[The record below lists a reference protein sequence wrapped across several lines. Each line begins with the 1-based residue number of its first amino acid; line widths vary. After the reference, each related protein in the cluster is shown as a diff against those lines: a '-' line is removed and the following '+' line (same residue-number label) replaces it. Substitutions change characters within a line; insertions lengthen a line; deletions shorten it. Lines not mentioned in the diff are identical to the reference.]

1 MDAPQVALLPDGRR
15 LHLQHG
21 PIDLVL
27 EAFGERDE
35 VGAAYR
41 QARDRFRTVLGELV
55 EELPQLRKPVTAGGS
70 EWTPDGPT
78 AQRMMQA
85 VSPHRDV
92 FVTPMAAVAGSVADE
107 VMAALVAG
115 RDLDKAYI
123 NNSGDI
129 AVHLTPGETLRLG
142 IVGELFRPTIDGTAE
157 LTFDNPV
164 RGVATS
170 GWQGRSLSFGIAD
183 AVTVLAKDAAAADVA
198 ATLIA
203 NAVNIEHPSI
213 ERAPATELDD
223 QSDLGDRLVTVGVGD
238 LDHTA
243 VDEALAAG
251 FTVAKRMED
260 AGLIA
265 GAVLVLKK
273 EMRATGTLP
282 GMAQMRS
289 LPATA

>member
-1 MDAPQVALLPDGRR
+1 MDAPQSALLPDGRR

-21 PIDLVL
+21 PIDLVI
-27 EAFGERDE
+27 EAFGTRDE

-55 EELPQLRKPVTAGGS
+55 EELPELRKPVGAESGGWIP
-70 EWTPDGPT
+70 EGPT
-78 AQRMMQA
+78 AQRMLDA
-85 VSPHRDV
+85 IWPHRRV

-107 VMAALVAG
+107 VMTALVDG
-115 RDLDKAYI
+115 RDLQKAYI

-129 AVHLTPGETLRLG
+129 ALHLTPGETLRLG
-142 IVGELFRPTIDGTAE
+142 IVGELFQPTIDGTAE
-157 LTFDNPV
+157 LTFEEPV

-183 AVTVLAKDAAAADVA
+183 AVTVLAKSAAAADVA

-203 NAVNIEHPSI
+203 NAVNVEHPAI
-213 ERAPATELDD
+213 ERAPAGELDD
-223 QSDLGDRLVTVGVGD
+223 QSDLGNRLVTVGVGE
-238 LDHTA
+238 LDHDA
-243 VDEALAAG
+243 VDTALAAG
-251 FTVAKRMED
+251 FWTAKRMQD

-273 EMRATGTLP
+273 EMRATGN
-282 GMAQMRS
+282 
-289 LPATA
+289 LPAALPLTA

>member
-21 PIDLVL
+21 PIDLVI
-27 EAFGERDE
+27 EAFGDRDE

-55 EELPQLRKPVTAGGS
+55 GELSRLREPVAADIPR
-70 EWTPDGPT
+70 WTPDGPT
-78 AQRMMQA
+78 ARRMMQA
-85 VSPHRDV
+85 VWPHREV

-115 RDLDKAYI
+115 RELKKAYI

-129 AVHLTPGETLRLG
+129 AVHLAPGQSLRLG

-157 LTFDNPV
+157 LTFENPV

-183 AVTVLAKDAAAADVA
+183 AVTVLAENAAAADVA

-203 NAVNIEHPSI
+203 NAVNVDHPSI
-213 ERAPATELDD
+213 ERAPATELDE
-223 QSDLGDRLVTVGVGD
+223 QSDLGDRLVTLGVGD
-238 LDHTA
+238 LDHAA

-251 FTVAKRMED
+251 FRVAKRMED

-282 GMAQMRS
+282 GMAQIGS
-289 LPATA
+289 LQATA

>member
-1 MDAPQVALLPDGRR
+1 MVA
-15 LHLQHG
+15 
-21 PIDLVL
+21 
-27 EAFGERDE
+27 
-35 VGAAYR
+35 
-41 QARDRFRTVLGELV
+41 
-55 EELPQLRKPVTAGGS
+55 
-70 EWTPDGPT
+70 
-78 AQRMMQA
+78 A

-107 VMAALVAG
+107 VMDALVAG
-115 RDLDKAYI
+115 RDLNKAYI

-157 LTFDNPV
+157 LTFEEPV

-170 GWQGRSLSFGIAD
+170 GWRGRSLSFGVAD
-183 AVTVLAKDAAAADVA
+183 AVTVLAKNAAAADVA

-203 NAVNIEHPSI
+203 NAVNVDHPAI
-213 ERAPATELDD
+213 ERAPARDMDD

-238 LDHTA
+238 LDHAT
-243 VDEALAAG
+243 VDAALAAG
-251 FTVAKRMED
+251 YATAKRMEG

-273 EMRATGTLP
+273 EMRATGALP
-282 GMAQMRS
+282 GMAQIT
-289 LPATA
+289 LPVTA

>member
-1 MDAPQVALLPDGRR
+1 MDAPQSALLADGRR

-21 PIDLVL
+21 PIDLIV
-27 EAFGERDE
+27 EAFGDRDE

-41 QARDRFRTVLGELV
+41 QARDRFSTVLGELV
-55 EELPQLRKPVTAGGS
+55 EELPELRKPVDADGAC
-70 EWTPDGPT
+70 WTPEGPT
-78 AQRMMQA
+78 AQRMLDA
-85 VSPHRDV
+85 IWPHRHV

-107 VMAALVAG
+107 VMTALVAG
-115 RDLDKAYI
+115 RDLQKAYI

-157 LTFDNPV
+157 LTFEEPV

-183 AVTVLAKDAAAADVA
+183 AVTVLAKNAAAADVA

-203 NAVNIEHPSI
+203 NAVNVEHSAI
-213 ERAPATELDD
+213 ERAPAGELDD
-223 QSDLGDRLVTVGVGD
+223 QSDLGNQLVTVGVGD
-238 LDHTA
+238 LDHEA
-243 VDEALAAG
+243 VDTALAAG
-251 FTVAKRMED
+251 FGTAKRMQD

-273 EMRATGTLP
+273 EMRATGNLP
-282 GMAQMRS
+282 AA

>member
-1 MDAPQVALLPDGRR
+1 MDAPQSALLPDGRR

-21 PIDLVL
+21 PIDLVI
-27 EAFGERDE
+27 EAFGTRDE

-55 EELPQLRKPVTAGGS
+55 EELPELRKPVGAESGGWIP
-70 EWTPDGPT
+70 EGPT
-78 AQRMMQA
+78 AQRMLDA
-85 VSPHRDV
+85 IWPHRHV

-107 VMAALVAG
+107 VMTALVDG
-115 RDLDKAYI
+115 RDLQKAYI

-129 AVHLTPGETLRLG
+129 ALHLTPGETLRLG
-142 IVGELFRPTIDGTAE
+142 IVGELFQPIIDGTAE
-157 LTFDNPV
+157 LTFEEPV

-183 AVTVLAKDAAAADVA
+183 AVTVLAKSAAAADVA

-203 NAVNIEHPSI
+203 NAVNVEHPAI
-213 ERAPATELDD
+213 ERAPAGELDD
-223 QSDLGDRLVTVGVGD
+223 QSDLGNRLVTVGVGE
-238 LDHTA
+238 LDHDA
-243 VDEALAAG
+243 VDTALAAG
-251 FTVAKRMED
+251 FWTAKRMQD

-273 EMRATGTLP
+273 EMRATGN
-282 GMAQMRS
+282 
-289 LPATA
+289 LPAALPLTA

>member
-21 PIDLVL
+21 PIDLVI
-27 EAFGERDE
+27 EAFGDRDE

-55 EELPQLRKPVTAGGS
+55 GELSQLRKPVGADCAR
-70 EWTPDGPT
+70 WTPDGPT
-78 AQRMMQA
+78 ARRMMAA
-85 VSPHRDV
+85 VWPHRDL
-92 FVTPMAAVAGSVADE
+92 FVTPMAAVAGAVADE
-107 VMAALVAG
+107 VMTALVTG
-115 RDLDKAYI
+115 RRLKKAYI

-157 LTFDNPV
+157 LTFDEPV

-183 AVTVLAKDAAAADVA
+183 AVTVLAKNAAAADIA

-203 NAVNIEHPSI
+203 NAVNIDHPAI
-213 ERAPATELDD
+213 ERAPATALDD

-243 VDEALAAG
+243 VDKALAAG
-251 FTVAKRMED
+251 FDVAKRMED

-282 GMAQMRS
+282 TMVQLSS
-289 LPATA
+289 LPATV

>member
-1 MDAPQVALLPDGRR
+1 
-15 LHLQHG
+15 
-21 PIDLVL
+21 LVI
-27 EAFGERDE
+27 EAFGEREE

-41 QARDRFRTVLGELV
+41 QARDRFRTVLRELV
-55 EELPQLRKPVTAGGS
+55 EELPQLRKPVGVDGKHLIPT
-70 EWTPDGPT
+70 GPT
-78 AQRMMQA
+78 AQRMVAA

-107 VMAALVAG
+107 VMDALVAG
-115 RDLDKAYI
+115 RDLNKAYI

-157 LTFDNPV
+157 LTFEEPV

-183 AVTVLAKDAAAADVA
+183 AVTVLAKNAAAADVA

-203 NAVNIEHPSI
+203 NAVNVDHPAI
-213 ERAPATELDD
+213 ERMPARDMED

-238 LDHTA
+238 LDHAT
-243 VDEALAAG
+243 VDAALATGYA
-251 FTVAKRMED
+251 TAKRMEG

-282 GMAQMRS
+282 SMAQIT
-289 LPATA
+289 LPVTA

>member
-21 PIDLVL
+21 PIDLVI
-27 EAFGERDE
+27 EAFGDRDE

-55 EELPQLRKPVTAGGS
+55 GELSQLRKPVGADCAR
-70 EWTPDGPT
+70 WTPDGPT
-78 AQRMMQA
+78 ARRMMAA
-85 VSPHRDV
+85 VWPHRDL
-92 FVTPMAAVAGSVADE
+92 FVTPMAAVAGAVADE
-107 VMAALVAG
+107 VMTALVTG
-115 RDLDKAYI
+115 RRLKKAYI

-157 LTFDNPV
+157 LTFDEPV

-170 GWQGRSLSFGIAD
+170 GWQGRSLSFGIVD
-183 AVTVLAKDAAAADVA
+183 AVTVLAKNAAAADIA

-203 NAVNIEHPSI
+203 NAVNIDHPAI
-213 ERAPATELDD
+213 ERAPATALDD

-243 VDEALAAG
+243 VDKALAAG
-251 FTVAKRMED
+251 FDVAKRMED

-282 GMAQMRS
+282 TMAQLSS
-289 LPATA
+289 LPATV